1 MADDLVCCRP
11 CDDEIRYIPRSGP
24 MFSGGSVAK
33 ADMATNL
40 AIPLLAERGWSALT
54 LRNVARASNVT
65 PQAIAAWFAFRG
77 RDARGCWRDGTGNGG
92 SASEAVWPAGGS
104 CSGRSPSSPSRL
116 PQVALALLPQTWL
129 EQVYDGVWLTLV
141 EAARWGEALSREVS
155 TIEEAERDLVADLLH
170 DLGEVVTRTGSSA
183 TWTWRWGSSAGCGWP
198 SPHRATRCRRSAPPK
213 CWSTRSAA

>member
-1 MADDLVCCRP
+1 M
-11 CDDEIRYIPRSGP
+11 DDEIRYIPRSGP

-40 AIPLLAERGWSALT
+40 AIPLLAEGGWSALT

-65 PQAIAAWFAFRG
+65 PQAIAAWFPSVDAMRAAVAGRYGQRWIRERG
-77 RDARGCWRDGTGNGG
+77 FVARRRILQWQIAEQ
-92 SASEAVWPAGGS
+92 SVS
-104 CSGRSPSSPSRL
+104 L
-116 PQVALALLPQTWL
+116 PQVALSLLPQTWL

-170 DLGEVVTRTGSSA
+170 DLGECDADRLERHVDLVLGFVRGMRMALT
-183 TWTWRWGSSAGCGWP
+183 
-198 SPHRATRCRRSAPPK
+198 SPRDPMSPERAAEVLVDSLSGVR
-213 CWSTRSAA
+213 

>member
-1 MADDLVCCRP
+1 M
-11 CDDEIRYIPRSGP
+11 DDEIRYIPRSGP

-40 AIPLLAERGWSALT
+40 AIPLLAEGGWSALT

-65 PQAIAAWFAFRG
+65 PQAIAAWFPSVDAMRAAVAGRYGQRWIRERG
-77 RDARGCWRDGTGNGG
+77 ILARRRVLQWQIAEQ
-92 SASEAVWPAGGS
+92 SVS
-104 CSGRSPSSPSRL
+104 L

-129 EQVYDGVWLTLV
+129 EQAYDGVWLTLV

-170 DLGEVVTRTGSSA
+170 DLGERDADRLERHVDLVLGLVRGMRTA
-183 TWTWRWGSSAGCGWP
+183 LT
-198 SPHRATRCRRSAPPK
+198 SPRDPMSPERAAEVLVDSLSGVR
-213 CWSTRSAA
+213 